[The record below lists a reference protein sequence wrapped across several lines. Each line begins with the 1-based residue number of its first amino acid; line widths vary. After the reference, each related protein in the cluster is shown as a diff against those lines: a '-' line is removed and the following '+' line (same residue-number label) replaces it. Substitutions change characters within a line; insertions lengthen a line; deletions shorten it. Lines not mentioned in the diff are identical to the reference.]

1 MLEAANV
8 TKTFGTGNT
17 EVTAVD
23 GVSLTV
29 GHGEFVAVVGRSG
42 SGKSTLMSMLGGLEK
57 PTSGSIEVDGRDI
70 TKLHDRDLVQ
80 YRGRRVGF
88 VFQSY
93 NLVPN
98 LTALENVMLP
108 MEFAGTG
115 KTERRKRA
123 RRLLNQVEL
132 PGAIQSRKPGK
143 LSGGEQQRVAI
154 ARALANEPEMILADE
169 PTGNLDSQT
178 RETIIKLLRLL
189 AHSAGTT
196 ILVVTHDDSLA
207 SQADRT
213 FHLEDGRLTIA
224 RLTMNRIQR
233 RQMGLAG
240 DHRPV
245 NHPQQAKRYGVV
257 MRR

>member
-1 MLEAANV
+1 MLRAANV

-17 EVTAVD
+17 GVTAVD
-23 GVSLTV
+23 DVSLTV

-42 SGKSTLMSMLGGLEK
+42 SGKSTLMSLLGGLEK

-70 TKLHDRDLVQ
+70 TKLGGRDLIA
-80 YRGRRVGF
+80 YRARQVGF

-108 MEFAGTG
+108 MEFTGTRT
-115 KTERRKRA
+115 TERRQRA
-123 RRLLNQVEL
+123 RLLLDQVGL
-132 PGAIQSRKPGK
+132 PGVIQSRKPGK

-154 ARALANEPEMILADE
+154 ARALANGPELILADE

-196 ILVVTHDDSLA
+196 VLVVTHDDSLA
-207 SQADRT
+207 GQSDMT
-213 FHLEDGRLTIA
+213 FHLEDGQLTHPPRL
-224 RLTMNRIQR
+224 RGQ
-233 RQMGLAG
+233 
-240 DHRPV
+240 P
-245 NHPQQAKRYGVV
+245 
-257 MRR
+257 